1 MAARRIVAIVLP
13 QLACELVKQRG
24 PVSPSGKAPLA
35 VIIGGEE
42 ERRAALAARSE
53 REPAAPVAVIDVVD
67 DEARRY
73 GVRPG
78 QKVVEAAALVAHLAI
93 HRVTFAEIDAALGR
107 VAEVA
112 LGLGATAAIQLGEQG
127 APPRAGARAGAPRA
141 GRAGERAASAARSP
155 WGDGPYDTVW
165 LDITGASHLV
175 GGEEA
180 LLGDLG
186 ERVAALGHRARLAI
200 ADGPRLAQ
208 ALARFGAHAD
218 GGAGA
223 EAPIA
228 PPGKGAQAIG
238 PLPVQALPVEREVAS
253 FLVRLGV
260 LRVEDLARLPRAEVA
275 ARLGPRTVEVM
286 ELLAGRDPV
295 PLLPYEVPRLI
306 EEEVLFDEPVES
318 AESLLFVLRGMTSR
332 IASRL
337 AARGEACGRLNVAI
351 AYDRSIARLRLGDR
365 EDDVV
370 ALLEDEERG
379 PSLRFHVDMPV
390 PLSDAGDLLRPL
402 KAKLERI
409 ELAAPA
415 VGVHLIASRIARAR
429 RVQLDLSRDR
439 SVDPDSLPALLAE
452 LSAEIGAER
461 VGVLEIADAHRP
473 EARSRLVP
481 VSDEAATA
489 RASAASRARAA
500 ADRTA
505 AEQGAAAGERAE
517 GHDAPAPEPAR
528 LLAQPIPLGRVGRGA
543 IVAVDR
549 HLYAIERLSFVMRID
564 AVEWWTPTPASR
576 DYARAW
582 LVSGAPSGRG
592 APARLGELRPP
603 RDGASASS
611 CGEAWIYVDRA
622 TGEAFLQGWCE

>member
-1 MAARRIVAIVLP
+1 MAVRRMVAIVLP

-35 VIIGGEE
+35 VILGGEE
-42 ERRAALAARSE
+42 DRRAALAPQPE
-53 REPAAPVAVIDVVD
+53 REPQAPAAVIDVVD

-127 APPRAGARAGAPRA
+127 APRAGAARASRAP
-141 GRAGERAASAARSP
+141 ERAASEARSP

-180 LLGDLG
+180 LLGELG

-218 GGAGA
+218 GGGGA

-260 LRVEDLARLPRAEVA
+260 LRVEDLARLPRAQVA
-275 ARLGPRTVEVM
+275 ARLGPRTADVM

-295 PLLPYEVPRLI
+295 PLLPFEVPRLL
-306 EEEVLFDEPVES
+306 EEEVLFDEPIES

-351 AYDRSIARLRLGDR
+351 AYDRSIARLRLGER
-365 EDDVV
+365 EDDAAA
-370 ALLEDEERG
+370 ALLEDDGRG

-402 KAKLERI
+402 KARLERI

-415 VGVHLIASRIARAR
+415 VGVHVIASRIARAR

-452 LSAEIGAER
+452 LSAEIGQER
-461 VGVLEIADAHRP
+461 VGILEIADAHRP

-481 VSDEAATA
+481 ASGEAAMT
-489 RASAASRARAA
+489 RASAAARARTA
-500 ADRTA
+500 ADRGA
-505 AEQGAAAGERAE
+505 AEQAGGA
-517 GHDAPAPEPAR
+517 DAPALEPAR

-582 LVSGAPSGRG
+582 LVSGSPSGKA

>member
-1 MAARRIVAIVLP
+1 MMAVRRIVAIVLP

-35 VIIGGEE
+35 VILGGDD
-42 ERRAALAARSE
+42 ERRAALGPRPE
-53 REPAAPVAVIDVVD
+53 REPQAPAAVIDLVD

-112 LGLGATAAIQLGEQG
+112 LGLGATASIQLGEQG
-127 APPRAGARAGAPRA
+127 AASRGGAARAGASRA
-141 GRAGERAASAARSP
+141 GRGGERAPGAARSP

-180 LLGDLG
+180 LLDELG

-208 ALARFGAHAD
+208 AIARFGAHAD
-218 GGAGA
+218 GGRGD
-223 EAPIA
+223 EARIA
-228 PPGKGAQAIG
+228 APGKGAQAIG

-260 LRVEDLARLPRAEVA
+260 LRVEDLARLPRAQVA
-275 ARLGPRTVEVM
+275 ARLGPRTADVM

-295 PLLPYEVPRLI
+295 PLLPFEVPRLI
-306 EEEVLFDEPVES
+306 EEEVLFDDPVEN

-351 AYDRSIARLRLGDR
+351 AYDRSIARLRLGEREGDGEGDGSAAEL
-365 EDDVV
+365 EDD
-370 ALLEDEERG
+370 ERG

-473 EARSRLVP
+473 EARSRLAP
-481 VSDEAATA
+481 VEDEALAPRPSRTA
-489 RASAASRARAA
+489 RAARQA
-500 ADRTA
+500 A
-505 AEQGAAAGERAE
+505 AEQGAAARGGEE
-517 GHDAPAPEPAR
+517 APAPEPSR

-549 HLYAIERLSFVMRID
+549 HLYAIERLCFVMRLD
-564 AVEWWTPTPASR
+564 AVEWWTPAPASR

-582 LVSGAPSGRG
+582 LVSGSPSGR
-592 APARLGELRPP
+592 ARPGELRPP

>member
-1 MAARRIVAIVLP
+1 MAVRRIVAIVLP

-35 VIIGGEE
+35 VILGGEE
-42 ERRAALAARSE
+42 DRRAALASQPE
-53 REPAAPVAVIDVVD
+53 REPQAPAAVIDVVD

-127 APPRAGARAGAPRA
+127 APRAGAARASRAP
-141 GRAGERAASAARSP
+141 ERAASEARSP

-180 LLGDLG
+180 LLGELG

-218 GGAGA
+218 GGGGA

-260 LRVEDLARLPRAEVA
+260 LRVEDLARLPRAQVA
-275 ARLGPRTVEVM
+275 ARLGPRTADVM

-295 PLLPYEVPRLI
+295 PLLPFEVPRLL
-306 EEEVLFDEPVES
+306 EEEVLFDEPIES

-351 AYDRSIARLRLGDR
+351 AYDRSIARLRLGER
-365 EDDVV
+365 EDDGAAA
-370 ALLEDEERG
+370 ALLEDDGRG

-402 KAKLERI
+402 KARLERI

-415 VGVHLIASRIARAR
+415 VGVHVIASRIARAR

-439 SVDPDSLPALLAE
+439 SADPDSLPALLAE
-452 LSAEIGAER
+452 LSAEIGQER
-461 VGVLEIADAHRP
+461 VGILEIADAHRP

-481 VSDEAATA
+481 ASGEAAMT
-489 RASAASRARAA
+489 RASAAARARAA
-500 ADRTA
+500 ADRGA
-505 AEQGAAAGERAE
+505 AEQAGGA
-517 GHDAPAPEPAR
+517 DAPALEPAR

-582 LVSGAPSGRG
+582 LVSGSPSGKA

>member
-1 MAARRIVAIVLP
+1 MAVRRIVAIVLP

-24 PVSPSGKAPLA
+24 PVSPSGKAPLP
-35 VIIGGEE
+35 VILGGEE
-42 ERRAALAARSE
+42 DRRAALAPQPE
-53 REPAAPVAVIDVVD
+53 REPQAPAAVIDVVD

-127 APPRAGARAGAPRA
+127 APRAGAARASRAP
-141 GRAGERAASAARSP
+141 ERAASEARSP

-180 LLGDLG
+180 LLGELG

-218 GGAGA
+218 GGGGA

-260 LRVEDLARLPRAEVA
+260 LRVEDLARLPRAQVA
-275 ARLGPRTVEVM
+275 ARLGPRTADVM

-295 PLLPYEVPRLI
+295 PLLPFEVPRLL
-306 EEEVLFDEPVES
+306 EEEVLFDEPIES

-351 AYDRSIARLRLGDR
+351 AYDRSIARLRLGER
-365 EDDVV
+365 EDDGAA
-370 ALLEDEERG
+370 ALLEDDGRG

-402 KAKLERI
+402 KARLERI

-415 VGVHLIASRIARAR
+415 VGVHVIASRIARAR

-452 LSAEIGAER
+452 LSAEIGQER
-461 VGVLEIADAHRP
+461 VGILEIADAHRP

-481 VSDEAATA
+481 ASGEAAMT
-489 RASAASRARAA
+489 RASAAARARAA
-500 ADRTA
+500 ADRGA
-505 AEQGAAAGERAE
+505 AEQAE
-517 GHDAPAPEPAR
+517 GADAPALEPAR

-582 LVSGAPSGRG
+582 LVSGSPSGKA

>member
-1 MAARRIVAIVLP
+1 MAVRRIVAIVLP

-35 VIIGGEE
+35 VIVEGDE

-53 REPAAPVAVIDVVD
+53 REPPAPVAVIDVVD

-127 APPRAGARAGAPRA
+127 APRSGASRA

-180 LLGDLG
+180 LLDELG

-208 ALARFGAHAD
+208 ALARFGGQALD
-218 GGAGA
+218 GGGRGV
-223 EAPIA
+223 EALIA
-228 PPGKGAQAIG
+228 PPGKGAQALG

-260 LRVEDLARLPRAEVA
+260 LRVEDLARLPRAQVA
-275 ARLGPRTVEVM
+275 ARLGPRTPEVM

-295 PLLPYEVPRLI
+295 PLLPFEVPRLI
-306 EEEVLFDEPVES
+306 EEEVLFDEPVEN

-365 EDDVV
+365 EDDGAA
-370 ALLEDEERG
+370 ALLEGDERG
-379 PSLRFHVDMPV
+379 PSQRFHVDMPV
-390 PLSDAGDLLRPL
+390 PLSDAGDLLRPI

-415 VGVHLIASRIARAR
+415 VGVHLIASRITRAR
-429 RVQLDLSRDR
+429 QVQLDLSRDR

-452 LSAEIGAER
+452 LSAEIGQER

-481 VSDEAATA
+481 VEDDVATA
-489 RASAASRARAA
+489 RSSAAARARAA
-500 ADRTA
+500 A
-505 AEQGAAAGERAE
+505 EQGGSAVGGSADGAE
-517 GHDAPAPEPAR
+517 PPAPEPAR
-528 LLAQPIPLGRVGRGA
+528 LLPQPIPLGRVGRGA

-582 LVSGAPSGRG
+582 LVSGSPSGRA
-592 APARLGELRPP
+592 APGRLGDLRP

-622 TGEAFLQGWCE
+622 TGEAFLQGWCT